1 MSLFSSFI
9 ESYLLEPFAY
19 TFMQR
24 ALLSCALIG
33 FTNGFLGTFVILRK
47 QALQADALSHSL
59 LPGLAVA
66 AMLVGLSPGGLLL
79 GGLLAALFVAL
90 GGQLLSRNSRL
101 KDETAVASLYIIAF
115 AIGIVLIRFARV
127 KVDLTH
133 FLFGNILGVANGD
146 LWIAYGTAVLTLATL
161 ILLQRPLLLTL
172 FDVAVAHASGIR
184 VRVLESVLLILTV
197 LSLVASLQAVGVL
210 LSLGLLILPA
220 ATAYLLTDSFS
231 RMLWGGAFL
240 GLFSAMGGLLISF
253 HANISSGP
261 CIVLLLALFFSAAF
275 LFAPRHGILQ
285 GLLRRRHFHDESLR
299 RWDGHQ
305 DHDHKVSSLD
315 HSEIR

>member
-1 MSLFSSFI
+1 MSLLSSFI
-9 ESYLLEPFAY
+9 ESYLLDPFAY

-161 ILLQRPLLLTL
+161 ILLQRPL
-172 FDVAVAHASGIR
+172 
-184 VRVLESVLLILTV
+184 
-197 LSLVASLQAVGVL
+197 
-210 LSLGLLILPA
+210 
-220 ATAYLLTDSFS
+220 
-231 RMLWGGAFL
+231 
-240 GLFSAMGGLLISF
+240 
-253 HANISSGP
+253 
-261 CIVLLLALFFSAAF
+261 
-275 LFAPRHGILQ
+275 
-285 GLLRRRHFHDESLR
+285 
-299 RWDGHQ
+299 
-305 DHDHKVSSLD
+305 
-315 HSEIR
+315 